1 MALLISVA
9 PSGDG
14 WAIHSDDLPEEL
26 IFQTGGR
33 AEIAAR
39 ALAHREAEEGR
50 AAEVRIYLRDGA
62 LGGVL
67 SYPSRAAALS
77 AST

>member
-9 PSGDG
+9 PAGEG
-14 WAIHSDDLPEEL
+14 WSLRSDDLAEEL
-26 IFQTGGR
+26 IFQTGGK

-39 ALAHREAEEGR
+39 ALAHREAQEGR
-50 AAEVRIYLRDGA
+50 AAEVRIYLRGGA

-67 SYPSRAAALS
+67 SYPSRGAAPSVS
-77 AST
+77 A